1 MIRQR
6 LTIAL
11 VLAALGLVAACGG
24 EEQAAPTSTP
34 KPEARPAP
42 KIEHQSQ
49 ALMLRLHSPELNLVT
64 ELDRVFVSGV
74 TSPDA
79 TISVNGRLAL
89 PDHDGNFMV
98 NLDRDTTSN
107 PLIIEVV
114 ATSIIGETE
123 SAILP
128 VIFSDGGEAS
138 GVFGTV
144 ASVSPAELTLQTT
157 SGQISLATD
166 SETTVTIHGW
176 GSPSVSNI
184 SKGTLVAV
192 LTDGQHAD
200 SVLAVLTRPA
210 QTRHF
215 TGILAGIDDSG
226 NLTLQDNSGRQ
237 ITAITSEISDFIGL
251 TSVGEVVTAVLKQ
264 DLATGDL
271 TVTAIDRALAG
282 AERLN
287 AALALNQQIDSVQAS
302 TNISALRWR
311 LAEHGV
317 GNLTMLVDSQP
328 YDATEGALKGAGEF
342 YAKVFSENQIGT
354 PSADVTGLVTSIDSA
369 NGQITVQPVSGQP
382 VMVKISANTPVA
394 FFGERVKSGQLDLA
408 SRITIRYSISGNNAS
423 RVTVMAG
430 NTLSKV
436 SAAQLAATAGW
447 GEVQG
452 VLTDVG
458 PETQVTIMV
467 DRATGEQISL
477 QTAGS
482 AVLRNG
488 MTVKLDPSMEGSEV
502 FARFD
507 PISYRLL
514 ELESLTPARNE
525 ELVSGVV
532 QSFIPKVADGNLTIR
547 TPDGRLRSFTHNTDT
562 AIRRDG
568 LWVFIQDVKV
578 GDLVRPNTRVRS
590 LDGGEEKA
598 GEIIALSLK
607 SAEAGLVTGIIRG
620 VTAGLGGEVR
630 VTLSNIW
637 FDLISLKVDSKTAIT
652 QQGRTLGVQDLVV
665 GQGISLASYDPVTL
679 EAGVLAL
686 GPAPGFGQGQQIDGQ
701 SAGITVPY
709 WPSKPGTI
717 AT

>member
-11 VLAALGLVAACGG
+11 VLAVLGLVAACGG

-49 ALMLRLHSPELNLVT
+49 ALMLRLHSPEVNLVT

-114 ATSIIGETE
+114 ATSITGETE

-128 VIFSDGGEAS
+128 VIFSDGGEAL

-144 ASVSPAELTLQTT
+144 TSVSPAELTLQTT

-176 GSPSVSNI
+176 GSPSVTNI
-184 SKGTLVAV
+184 AKGTLVAAM
-192 LTDGQHAD
+192 TDGQHAD

-226 NLTLQDNSGRQ
+226 SLTLQDNSGRQ
-237 ITAITSEISDFIGL
+237 ITAITSEISDFLGL
-251 TSVGEVVTAVLKQ
+251 ASVGEVVTAVLKQ

-328 YDATEGALKGAGEF
+328 YDATENALKVAGEF
-342 YAKVFSENQIGT
+342 YAKVFSENQIGA

-369 NGQITVQPVSGQP
+369 KGQITVQPVSGQP

-394 FFGERVKSGQLDLA
+394 LFGERVKSGQLDLA

-436 SAAQLAATAGW
+436 SAAQLAATAGR

-452 VLTDVG
+452 VLMDVG

-467 DRATGEQISL
+467 DRATGEKISL

-488 MTVKLDPSMEGSEV
+488 MTAKLDPSMEGSEV

-532 QSFIPKVADGNLTIR
+532 QSFIPKVSDGNLTIR

-568 LWVFIQDVKV
+568 LRVFIQDVKV

-607 SAEAGLVTGIIRG
+607 SAEPGLVTGIIRG

-652 QQGRTLGVQDLVV
+652 QQGRTLGAQDLVV

-686 GPAPGFGQGQQIDGQ
+686 DPPRN
-701 SAGITVPY
+701 SARA
-709 WPSKPGTI
+709 SR
-717 AT
+717 

>member
-11 VLAALGLVAACGG
+11 VLAVLGLVAACGG

-49 ALMLRLHSPELNLVT
+49 ALMLRLHSPEVNLVT

-107 PLIIEVV
+107 PSVIEVV
-114 ATSIIGETE
+114 ATSITGETE

-128 VIFSDGGEAS
+128 VIFSDGGEAL

-144 ASVSPAELTLQTT
+144 TSVSPAELTLETT

-184 SKGTLVAV
+184 AKGTLVAAM
-192 LTDGQHAD
+192 TDGQHAD

-701 SAGITVPY
+701 SAGRTVPY
-709 WPSKPGTI
+709 WPSKPGMI

>member
-34 KPEARPAP
+34 EPEARPAP

-49 ALMLRLHSPELNLVT
+49 ALMLRLHSPEVNLVT

-107 PLIIEVV
+107 PSIIEVV
-114 ATSIIGETE
+114 VTSITGETE

-128 VIFSDGGEAS
+128 VIFSDGGEAL

-144 ASVSPAELTLQTT
+144 TSVSPAELTLETT

-184 SKGTLVAV
+184 AKGTLVAAM
-192 LTDGQHAD
+192 TDGQHAD

-686 GPAPGFGQGQQIDGQ
+686 DPPRD
-701 SAGITVPY
+701 SARA
-709 WPSKPGTI
+709 SR
-717 AT
+717 

>member
-34 KPEARPAP
+34 EPEARPAP

-114 ATSIIGETE
+114 ATSITGETE

-128 VIFSDGGEAS
+128 VIFSDGGEAL

-144 ASVSPAELTLQTT
+144 TSVSPAELTLETT

-184 SKGTLVAV
+184 AKGTLVAAM
-192 LTDGQHAD
+192 TDGQHAD

-394 FFGERVKSGQLDLA
+394 LFGERVKSGQLDLA

-607 SAEAGLVTGIIRG
+607 SPEPGLVTGIIRG

-630 VTLSNIW
+630 VTVSNIW
-637 FDLISLKVDSKTAIT
+637 LDLISLKVGSKTAIT
-652 QQGRTLGVQDLVV
+652 QQGRTLGAQDLVV
-665 GQGISLASYDPVTL
+665 GQGIALASYDLVTL

-686 GPAPGFGQGQQIDGQ
+686 DPPRD
-701 SAGITVPY
+701 SARA
-709 WPSKPGTI
+709 SR
-717 AT
+717 

>member
-11 VLAALGLVAACGG
+11 VLAVLGLVAACGG

-49 ALMLRLHSPELNLVT
+49 ALMLRLHSPEVNLVT

-98 NLDRDTTSN
+98 YLDRGTTSN

-114 ATSIIGETE
+114 ATSITGETE

-128 VIFSDGGEAS
+128 VIFSDGGEAL

-144 ASVSPAELTLQTT
+144 TSVSPAELTLQTT

-176 GSPSVSNI
+176 RSPSVTNI
-184 SKGTLVAV
+184 AKGTFVAAM
-192 LTDGQHAD
+192 TDGQHAD

-226 NLTLQDNSGRQ
+226 SLTLQDNSGRQ
-237 ITAITSEISDFIGL
+237 ITAITSEISDFLGL
-251 TSVGEVVTAVLKQ
+251 ASVGEVVTAVLKQ

-271 TVTAIDRALAG
+271 TVTAMDRALAG

-328 YDATEGALKGAGEF
+328 YDATENALKGAGEF
-342 YAKVFSENQIGT
+342 YAKVFSENQIGA
-354 PSADVTGLVTSIDSA
+354 PSAEVTGLVTSIDSA
-369 NGQITVQPVSGQP
+369 KGQITVQPVSGQP

-394 FFGERVKSGQLDLA
+394 LFGERVKSGQLDLA

-436 SAAQLAATAGW
+436 SAAQLAATAGR

-452 VLTDVG
+452 VLMDVG

-467 DRATGEQISL
+467 DRATGEKISL

-488 MTVKLDPSMEGSEV
+488 MIAKLDRSMEGSEV

-532 QSFIPKVADGNLTIR
+532 QSFIPKVSGGNLTIR

-590 LDGGEEKA
+590 LYGGEEKA

-607 SAEAGLVTGIIRG
+607 SAEPGLVTGIIRG

-652 QQGRTLGVQDLVV
+652 QQGRTLGTQDLVV
-665 GQGISLASYDPVTL
+665 GQGISLASYDLVTL
-679 EAGVLAL
+679 VAGVLAL
-686 GPAPGFGQGQQIDGQ
+686 DPPRN
-701 SAGITVPY
+701 SARA
-709 WPSKPGTI
+709 SR
-717 AT
+717 

>member
-11 VLAALGLVAACGG
+11 VLAVLGLVAACGG

-49 ALMLRLHSPELNLVT
+49 ALMLRLHSPEVNLVT

-98 NLDRDTTSN
+98 YLDRDTTSN

-114 ATSIIGETE
+114 ATSITGETE

-128 VIFSDGGEAS
+128 VIFSDGGEAL

-144 ASVSPAELTLQTT
+144 TSVSPAELTLQTT

-176 GSPSVSNI
+176 GSPSVTNI
-184 SKGTLVAV
+184 AKGTLVAAM
-192 LTDGQHAD
+192 TDGQHAD

-215 TGILAGIDDSG
+215 TGILAGIDDPGS
-226 NLTLQDNSGRQ
+226 LTLQGNSGRQ
-237 ITAITSEISDFIGL
+237 ITAITSEISDFLGL
-251 TSVGEVVTAVLKQ
+251 ASVGEVVTAVLKQ

-328 YDATEGALKGAGEF
+328 YDAPENALKRAGEF
-342 YAKVFSENQIGT
+342 YAKVFSENQIGA

-369 NGQITVQPVSGQP
+369 KGQITVQPVSGQP

-394 FFGERVKSGQLDLA
+394 LFGERVKSGQLDLA

-436 SAAQLAATAGW
+436 SAAQLAATAGR

-452 VLTDVG
+452 VLMDVG

-467 DRATGEQISL
+467 DRATGEKISL

-488 MTVKLDPSMEGSEV
+488 MIAKLDRSMEGSEV

-532 QSFIPKVADGNLTIR
+532 QSFIPKVSGGNLTIR

-568 LWVFIQDVKV
+568 LWVFIQDVKA

-607 SAEAGLVTGIIRG
+607 SAEPGLVTGIIRG

-652 QQGRTLGVQDLVV
+652 QQGRTLGTQDLVV
-665 GQGISLASYDPVTL
+665 GQGISLASYDLVTL
-679 EAGVLAL
+679 VAGVLAL
-686 GPAPGFGQGQQIDGQ
+686 DPPRN
-701 SAGITVPY
+701 SARA
-709 WPSKPGTI
+709 SR
-717 AT
+717 

>member
-34 KPEARPAP
+34 EPEARPAP

-49 ALMLRLHSPELNLVT
+49 ALMLRLHSPEVNLVT

-114 ATSIIGETE
+114 ATSITGETE

-128 VIFSDGGEAS
+128 VIFSDGGEAL

-144 ASVSPAELTLQTT
+144 TSVSPAELTLETT

-184 SKGTLVAV
+184 AKGTLVAAM
-192 LTDGQHAD
+192 TDGQHAD

-394 FFGERVKSGQLDLA
+394 LFGERVKSGQLDLA

-514 ELESLTPARNE
+514 ELESLTPAQNE

-532 QSFIPKVADGNLTIR
+532 QSFIPKVSDGNLTIR

-686 GPAPGFGQGQQIDGQ
+686 DPPRD
-701 SAGITVPY
+701 SARA
-709 WPSKPGTI
+709 SR
-717 AT
+717 

>member
-11 VLAALGLVAACGG
+11 VLAVLGLVAACGG

-34 KPEARPAP
+34 EPEARPAP

-49 ALMLRLHSPELNLVT
+49 ALMLRLHSPEVNLVT

-114 ATSIIGETE
+114 ATSITGETE

-128 VIFSDGGEAS
+128 VIFSDGGEAL

-144 ASVSPAELTLQTT
+144 TSVSPAELTLETT

-184 SKGTLVAV
+184 AKGTLVAAM
-192 LTDGQHAD
+192 TDGQHAD

-394 FFGERVKSGQLDLA
+394 LFGERVKSGQLDLA

-701 SAGITVPY
+701 SAGRTVPY

>member
-24 EEQAAPTSTP
+24 DEQAAPTSTAE
-34 KPEARPAP
+34 PEARPAP

-49 ALMLRLHSPELNLVT
+49 ALMLRLHSPEVNLVT

-107 PLIIEVV
+107 PSIIEVV
-114 ATSIIGETE
+114 VTSITGETE

-128 VIFSDGGEAS
+128 VIFSDGGEAL

-144 ASVSPAELTLQTT
+144 TSVSPAELTLETT

-184 SKGTLVAV
+184 AKGTLVAAM
-192 LTDGQHAD
+192 TDGQHAD

-237 ITAITSEISDFIGL
+237 ITAITFEISDFLGL
-251 TSVGEVVTAVLKQ
+251 ASVGEVVTAVLKQ

-271 TVTAIDRALAG
+271 SVTAIDRALAG

-701 SAGITVPY
+701 SAGRTVPY
-709 WPSKPGTI
+709 WPSKPGMI

>member
-11 VLAALGLVAACGG
+11 VLAVLGLVAACGG

-49 ALMLRLHSPELNLVT
+49 ALMLRLHSPEVNLVT

-114 ATSIIGETE
+114 ATSITGETE

-128 VIFSDGGEAS
+128 VIFSDGGEAL

-144 ASVSPAELTLQTT
+144 TSVSPAELTLQTT

-176 GSPSVSNI
+176 RSPSVTNI
-184 SKGTLVAV
+184 AKGTLVAAM
-192 LTDGQHAD
+192 TDGQHAD

-215 TGILAGIDDSG
+215 TGILAGIDDPGS
-226 NLTLQDNSGRQ
+226 LTLQGNSGRQ
-237 ITAITSEISDFIGL
+237 ITAITSEISDFLGL
-251 TSVGEVVTAVLKQ
+251 ASVGEVVTAVLKQ

-271 TVTAIDRALAG
+271 TVTAMDRALAG

-328 YDATEGALKGAGEF
+328 YDAPENALKRAGEF
-342 YAKVFSENQIGT
+342 YAKVFSENQIGA

-369 NGQITVQPVSGQP
+369 KGQITVQPVSGQP

-394 FFGERVKSGQLDLA
+394 LFGERVKSGQLDLA

-436 SAAQLAATAGW
+436 SAAQLAATAGR

-452 VLTDVG
+452 VLMDVG

-467 DRATGEQISL
+467 DRATGEKISL

-488 MTVKLDPSMEGSEV
+488 MIAKLDRSMEGSEV

-532 QSFIPKVADGNLTIR
+532 QSFIPKVSGGNLTIR

-607 SAEAGLVTGIIRG
+607 SAEPGLVTGIIRG

-652 QQGRTLGVQDLVV
+652 QQGRTLGTQDLVV
-665 GQGISLASYDPVTL
+665 GQGISLASYDLVTL
-679 EAGVLAL
+679 VAGVLAL
-686 GPAPGFGQGQQIDGQ
+686 DPPRN
-701 SAGITVPY
+701 SARA
-709 WPSKPGTI
+709 SR
-717 AT
+717 

>member
-11 VLAALGLVAACGG
+11 VLAVLGLVAACGG

-49 ALMLRLHSPELNLVT
+49 ALMLRLHSPEVNLVT

-114 ATSIIGETE
+114 ATSITGETE

-128 VIFSDGGEAS
+128 VIFSDGGEAL

-144 ASVSPAELTLQTT
+144 TSVSPAELTLQTT

-176 GSPSVSNI
+176 GSPSVTNI
-184 SKGTLVAV
+184 AKGTLVAAM
-192 LTDGQHAD
+192 TDGQHAD

-226 NLTLQDNSGRQ
+226 SLTLQDNSGRQ
-237 ITAITSEISDFIGL
+237 ITAITSEISDFLGL
-251 TSVGEVVTAVLKQ
+251 ASVGEVVTAVLKQ

-328 YDATEGALKGAGEF
+328 YDAPENALKRAGEF
-342 YAKVFSENQIGT
+342 YAKVFSENQIGA

-369 NGQITVQPVSGQP
+369 KGQITVQPVSGQP

-394 FFGERVKSGQLDLA
+394 LFGERVKSGQLDLA

-436 SAAQLAATAGW
+436 SAAQLAATAGR

-452 VLTDVG
+452 VLMDVG

-467 DRATGEQISL
+467 DRATGEKISL

-488 MTVKLDPSMEGSEV
+488 MTAKLDPSMEGSEV

-532 QSFIPKVADGNLTIR
+532 QSFIPKVSDGNLTIR

-607 SAEAGLVTGIIRG
+607 SAEPGLVTGIIRG

-652 QQGRTLGVQDLVV
+652 QQGRTLGAQDLVV

-686 GPAPGFGQGQQIDGQ
+686 DPPRN
-701 SAGITVPY
+701 SARA
-709 WPSKPGTI
+709 SR
-717 AT
+717 

>member
-11 VLAALGLVAACGG
+11 VLAVLGLVAACGG

-49 ALMLRLHSPELNLVT
+49 ALMLRLHSPEVNLVT

-114 ATSIIGETE
+114 ATSITGETE

-128 VIFSDGGEAS
+128 VIFSDGGEAL

-144 ASVSPAELTLQTT
+144 TSVSPAELTLQTT

-176 GSPSVSNI
+176 RSPSVTNI
-184 SKGTLVAV
+184 AKGTFVAAM
-192 LTDGQHAD
+192 TDGQHAD

-215 TGILAGIDDSG
+215 TGILAGIDDPGS
-226 NLTLQDNSGRQ
+226 LTLQGNSGRR
-237 ITAITSEISDFIGL
+237 ITAITSEISDFLGL
-251 TSVGEVVTAVLKQ
+251 ASVGEVVTAVLKQ

-328 YDATEGALKGAGEF
+328 YDAPENALKRAGEF
-342 YAKVFSENQIGT
+342 YAKVFSENQIGA

-369 NGQITVQPVSGQP
+369 KGQITVQPVSGQP

-394 FFGERVKSGQLDLA
+394 LFGERVKSGQLDLA

-436 SAAQLAATAGW
+436 SAAQLAATAGR

-452 VLTDVG
+452 VLMDVG

-467 DRATGEQISL
+467 DRATGEKISL

-488 MTVKLDPSMEGSEV
+488 MTAKLDPSMEGSEV

-532 QSFIPKVADGNLTIR
+532 QSFIPKVSGGNLTIR

-607 SAEAGLVTGIIRG
+607 SAEPGLVTGIIRG

-652 QQGRTLGVQDLVV
+652 QQGRTLGTQDLVV
-665 GQGISLASYDPVTL
+665 GQGISLASYDLVTL
-679 EAGVLAL
+679 VAGVLAL
-686 GPAPGFGQGQQIDGQ
+686 DPPRN
-701 SAGITVPY
+701 SARA
-709 WPSKPGTI
+709 SR
-717 AT
+717 

>member
-1 MIRQR
+1 MIWQR

-11 VLAALGLVAACGG
+11 VLAVLGLVAACGG
-24 EEQAAPTSTP
+24 EEQAALTNTPTP
-34 KPEARPAP
+34 IPEARPAP

-49 ALMLRLHSPELNLVT
+49 ALMLRLHSPEVNLVT

-114 ATSIIGETE
+114 ATSITGETE

-128 VIFSDGGEAS
+128 VIFSDGGEAL

-144 ASVSPAELTLQTT
+144 TSVSPAELTLQTT

-176 GSPSVSNI
+176 GSPSVTNI
-184 SKGTLVAV
+184 AKGTLVAAM
-192 LTDGQHAD
+192 TDGQHAD
-200 SVLAVLTRPA
+200 SVLAVLIRPA

-226 NLTLQDNSGRQ
+226 SLTVQDNSGRQ
-237 ITAITSEISDFIGL
+237 ITAITSEISDFLGL
-251 TSVGEVVTAVLKQ
+251 ASVGEVVTAVLKQ

-342 YAKVFSENQIGT
+342 YAKVFSENQIGA

-369 NGQITVQPVSGQP
+369 KGQITVQPVSGQP

-394 FFGERVKSGQLDLA
+394 LFGERVKSGQLDLA
-408 SRITIRYSISGNNAS
+408 SRITVRYSISGNNAS

-436 SAAQLAATAGW
+436 SAAQLAATAGR

-452 VLTDVG
+452 VLMDVG

-482 AVLRNG
+482 AVLRDG
-488 MTVKLDPSMEGSEV
+488 MTAKLDPSMEGSEV

-590 LDGGEEKA
+590 LDGGGEKA

-607 SAEAGLVTGIIRG
+607 SAEPGLVTGIIRG

-630 VTLSNIW
+630 VTVSNIW
-637 FDLISLKVDSKTAIT
+637 LDLISLKVDSKTAIT
-652 QQGRTLGVQDLVV
+652 QQGRTLGAQDLVV
-665 GQGISLASYDPVTL
+665 GQGIALASYDPVTL

-686 GPAPGFGQGQQIDGQ
+686 DPPRN
-701 SAGITVPY
+701 SARA
-709 WPSKPGTI
+709 SR
-717 AT
+717 

>member
-1 MIRQR
+1 M
-6 LTIAL
+6 
-11 VLAALGLVAACGG
+11 
-24 EEQAAPTSTP
+24 
-34 KPEARPAP
+34 
-42 KIEHQSQ
+42 
-49 ALMLRLHSPELNLVT
+49 
-64 ELDRVFVSGV
+64 
-74 TSPDA
+74 
-79 TISVNGRLAL
+79 
-89 PDHDGNFMV
+89 
-98 NLDRDTTSN
+98 
-107 PLIIEVV
+107 
-114 ATSIIGETE
+114 
-123 SAILP
+123 
-128 VIFSDGGEAS
+128 
-138 GVFGTV
+138 
-144 ASVSPAELTLQTT
+144 
-157 SGQISLATD
+157 
-166 SETTVTIHGW
+166 
-176 GSPSVSNI
+176 
-184 SKGTLVAV
+184 
-192 LTDGQHAD
+192 
-200 SVLAVLTRPA
+200 
-210 QTRHF
+210 
-215 TGILAGIDDSG
+215 
-226 NLTLQDNSGRQ
+226 
-237 ITAITSEISDFIGL
+237 
-251 TSVGEVVTAVLKQ
+251 
-264 DLATGDL
+264 
-271 TVTAIDRALAG
+271 
-282 AERLN
+282 
-287 AALALNQQIDSVQAS
+287 
-302 TNISALRWR
+302 
-311 LAEHGV
+311 AEHGV

-328 YDATEGALKGAGEF
+328 YDATENALKGAGEF
-342 YAKVFSENQIGT
+342 YAKVFSENQIGA

-369 NGQITVQPVSGQP
+369 KGQITVQPVSGQP

-394 FFGERVKSGQLDLA
+394 LFGERVKSGQLDLA

-436 SAAQLAATAGW
+436 SAAQLAATAGR

-452 VLTDVG
+452 VLMDVG

-467 DRATGEQISL
+467 DRATGEKISL

-482 AVLRNG
+482 SVLRNG
-488 MTVKLDPSMEGSEV
+488 MTAKLDPSMEGSEV

-607 SAEAGLVTGIIRG
+607 SAEPGLVTGIIRG

-630 VTLSNIW
+630 VTVSNIW
-637 FDLISLKVDSKTAIT
+637 LDLISLKVDSKTAIT
-652 QQGRTLGVQDLVV
+652 QQGRTLGAQDLVV

-686 GPAPGFGQGQQIDGQ
+686 DPPRN
-701 SAGITVPY
+701 SARA
-709 WPSKPGTI
+709 SR
-717 AT
+717 

>member
-34 KPEARPAP
+34 EPEARPAP

-98 NLDRDTTSN
+98 NLDRDTASN
-107 PLIIEVV
+107 PSIIEVV
-114 ATSIIGETE
+114 VTSITGETE

-128 VIFSDGGEAS
+128 VIFSDGGEAL

-144 ASVSPAELTLQTT
+144 TSVSPAELTLETT

-184 SKGTLVAV
+184 AKGTLVAAM
-192 LTDGQHAD
+192 TDGQHAD

-215 TGILAGIDDSG
+215 TGFLAGIVVSG

-607 SAEAGLVTGIIRG
+607 SAEASLVTGIIRG

-637 FDLISLKVDSKTAIT
+637 FDLICLMVDSKTAIT

-686 GPAPGFGQGQQIDGQ
+686 DPPRD
-701 SAGITVPY
+701 SARA
-709 WPSKPGTI
+709 SR
-717 AT
+717 

>member
-34 KPEARPAP
+34 EPEARPAP

-49 ALMLRLHSPELNLVT
+49 ALMLRLHSPEVNLVT

-128 VIFSDGGEAS
+128 VIFSDGGEAL

-144 ASVSPAELTLQTT
+144 TSVSPAELTLETT

-184 SKGTLVAV
+184 AKGTLVAAM
-192 LTDGQHAD
+192 TDGQHAD

-436 SAAQLAATAGW
+436 SAAQLAATAGR
-447 GEVQG
+447 GEVHG
-452 VLTDVG
+452 VLMDVG

-607 SAEAGLVTGIIRG
+607 SAEAGLVRGIIRG

-701 SAGITVPY
+701 SAGRTVPY
-709 WPSKPGTI
+709 WPSKPDTI

>member
-11 VLAALGLVAACGG
+11 VLAVLGLVAACGG
-24 EEQAAPTSTP
+24 EEQAAPTNTP

-107 PLIIEVV
+107 PSIIEVV
-114 ATSIIGETE
+114 VTSITGETE

-128 VIFSDGGEAS
+128 VIFSDGGEAL

-144 ASVSPAELTLQTT
+144 TSVSPAELTLETT

-184 SKGTLVAV
+184 AKGTLVAAM
-192 LTDGQHAD
+192 TDGQHAD

-394 FFGERVKSGQLDLA
+394 LFGERVKSGQLDLA

-701 SAGITVPY
+701 SAGRTVPY
-709 WPSKPGTI
+709 WPSKPGMI

>member
-34 KPEARPAP
+34 EPEARPAP

-107 PLIIEVV
+107 PSVIEVV
-114 ATSIIGETE
+114 ATSITGETE

-128 VIFSDGGEAS
+128 VIFSDGGEAL

-144 ASVSPAELTLQTT
+144 TSVSPAELTLETT

-184 SKGTLVAV
+184 AKGTLVAAM
-192 LTDGQHAD
+192 TDGQHAD

-620 VTAGLGGEVR
+620 VTAGLGDEVR

-701 SAGITVPY
+701 SAGRTVPY
-709 WPSKPGTI
+709 WPSKPGMI

>member
-34 KPEARPAP
+34 EPEARPAP

-49 ALMLRLHSPELNLVT
+49 ALMLRLHSPEVNLVT

-107 PLIIEVV
+107 PSIIEVV
-114 ATSIIGETE
+114 ATSITGETE

-128 VIFSDGGEAS
+128 VIFSDGGEAL

-144 ASVSPAELTLQTT
+144 TSVSPAELTLETT

-184 SKGTLVAV
+184 AKGTLVAAM
-192 LTDGQHAD
+192 TDGQHAD

-237 ITAITSEISDFIGL
+237 ITAITSEISDFLGL

-701 SAGITVPY
+701 SAGRTVPY
-709 WPSKPGTI
+709 WPSKPGMI

>member
-34 KPEARPAP
+34 EPEARPAP

-79 TISVNGRLAL
+79 TISVNGRRAL

-107 PLIIEVV
+107 PSVIEVV
-114 ATSIIGETE
+114 ATSITGETE

-128 VIFSDGGEAS
+128 VIFSDGGEAL

-144 ASVSPAELTLQTT
+144 TSVSPAELTLETT

-184 SKGTLVAV
+184 AKGTLVAAM
-192 LTDGQHAD
+192 TDGQHAD

-317 GNLTMLVDSQP
+317 GILTMLVDSQP

-686 GPAPGFGQGQQIDGQ
+686 DPPRDSGRA
-701 SAGITVPY
+701 SR
-709 WPSKPGTI
+709 
-717 AT
+717 

>member
-34 KPEARPAP
+34 EPEARPAP

-49 ALMLRLHSPELNLVT
+49 ALMLRLHSPEVNLVT

-114 ATSIIGETE
+114 ATSITGETE

-128 VIFSDGGEAS
+128 VIFSDGGEAL

-144 ASVSPAELTLQTT
+144 TSVSPAELTLETT

-184 SKGTLVAV
+184 AKGTLVAAM
-192 LTDGQHAD
+192 TDGQHAD

-394 FFGERVKSGQLDLA
+394 LFGERVKSGQLDLA

-607 SAEAGLVTGIIRG
+607 SAEAGLVRGIIRG

-686 GPAPGFGQGQQIDGQ
+686 DPPRD
-701 SAGITVPY
+701 SARA
-709 WPSKPGTI
+709 SR
-717 AT
+717 

>member
-11 VLAALGLVAACGG
+11 VLAVLGLVAACGG
-24 EEQAAPTSTP
+24 EEQAAPTNTP

-49 ALMLRLHSPELNLVT
+49 ALMLRLHSPEVNLVT

-98 NLDRDTTSN
+98 YLDRDTTSN

-114 ATSIIGETE
+114 ATSITGETE

-128 VIFSDGGEAS
+128 VIFSDGGEAL

-144 ASVSPAELTLQTT
+144 TSVSPAELTLQTT

-176 GSPSVSNI
+176 RSPSVTNI
-184 SKGTLVAV
+184 AKGTFVAAM
-192 LTDGQHAD
+192 TDGQHAD

-215 TGILAGIDDSG
+215 TGILAGIDDPGS
-226 NLTLQDNSGRQ
+226 LTLQGNSGRQ
-237 ITAITSEISDFIGL
+237 ITAITSEISDFLGL
-251 TSVGEVVTAVLKQ
+251 ASVGEVVTAVLKQ

-328 YDATEGALKGAGEF
+328 YDAPENALKRAGEF
-342 YAKVFSENQIGT
+342 YAKVFSENQIGA

-369 NGQITVQPVSGQP
+369 KGQITVQPVSGQP

-394 FFGERVKSGQLDLA
+394 LFGERVKSGQLDLA

-436 SAAQLAATAGW
+436 SAAQLAATAGR

-452 VLTDVG
+452 VLMDVG

-467 DRATGEQISL
+467 DRATGEKISL

-488 MTVKLDPSMEGSEV
+488 MIAKLDRSMEGSEV

-532 QSFIPKVADGNLTIR
+532 QSFIPKVSGGNLTIR

-607 SAEAGLVTGIIRG
+607 SAEPGLVTGIIRG

-652 QQGRTLGVQDLVV
+652 QQGRTLGAQDLVV
-665 GQGISLASYDPVTL
+665 GQGISLASYDLVTL
-679 EAGVLAL
+679 VAGVLAL
-686 GPAPGFGQGQQIDGQ
+686 DPPRN
-701 SAGITVPY
+701 SARA
-709 WPSKPGTI
+709 SR
-717 AT
+717 

>member
-34 KPEARPAP
+34 EPEARPAP

-49 ALMLRLHSPELNLVT
+49 ALMLRLHSPEVNLVT

-107 PLIIEVV
+107 PSIIEVV
-114 ATSIIGETE
+114 ATSITGETE

-128 VIFSDGGEAS
+128 VIFSDGGEAL

-144 ASVSPAELTLQTT
+144 SSVSPAELTLQTT

-184 SKGTLVAV
+184 AKGTLVAAM
-192 LTDGQHAD
+192 TDGQHAD

-226 NLTLQDNSGRQ
+226 SLTLQDNSGRQ
-237 ITAITSEISDFIGL
+237 ITAITSEISDFLGL
-251 TSVGEVVTAVLKQ
+251 ASVGEVVTAVLKQ

-467 DRATGEQISL
+467 DRATGGQISL

-607 SAEAGLVTGIIRG
+607 SAEAGLVRGIIRG

-701 SAGITVPY
+701 SAGRTVPY

>member
-34 KPEARPAP
+34 EPEARPAP

-49 ALMLRLHSPELNLVT
+49 ALMLRLHSPEVNLVT

-128 VIFSDGGEAS
+128 VIFSDGGEAL

-144 ASVSPAELTLQTT
+144 TSVSPAELTLETT

-184 SKGTLVAV
+184 AKGTLVAAM
-192 LTDGQHAD
+192 TDGQHAD

-237 ITAITSEISDFIGL
+237 ITAITSEISDSIGL

-482 AVLRNG
+482 GVLLDG
-488 MTVKLDPSMEGSEV
+488 MTAKLDPSIEGSEV

-701 SAGITVPY
+701 SAGRTVPY
-709 WPSKPGTI
+709 WPSKPGMI

>member
-1 MIRQR
+1 MIWQR

-11 VLAALGLVAACGG
+11 VFAVLGLVAACGG
-24 EEQAAPTSTP
+24 EEQAAPTNTPTP
-34 KPEARPAP
+34 KPEATPAP

-49 ALMLRLHSPELNLVT
+49 ALMLRLHSPEVNLVT

-114 ATSIIGETE
+114 ATSITGETE

-128 VIFSDGGEAS
+128 VIFSDGGEAL

-144 ASVSPAELTLQTT
+144 TSVSPAELTLQTT

-176 GSPSVSNI
+176 GSPSVTNI
-184 SKGTLVAV
+184 AKGTLVAAM
-192 LTDGQHAD
+192 TDGQHAD

-226 NLTLQDNSGRQ
+226 SLTLQDNSGRQ
-237 ITAITSEISDFIGL
+237 ITAITSEISDFLGL
-251 TSVGEVVTAVLKQ
+251 ASVGEVVTAVLKQ

-328 YDATEGALKGAGEF
+328 YDTTEGALKGASEF
-342 YAKVFSENQIGT
+342 YAKVFSENQIGA

-369 NGQITVQPVSGQP
+369 KGQITVQPVSGQP

-394 FFGERVKSGQLDLA
+394 LFGERVKSGQLDLA

-436 SAAQLAATAGW
+436 SAAQLAAIAGR

-452 VLTDVG
+452 VLMDVD
-458 PETQVTIMV
+458 PETQVTIIV
-467 DRATGEQISL
+467 DRATGGQISL
-477 QTAGS
+477 RTAGS
-482 AVLRNG
+482 AVLRDG
-488 MTVKLDPSMEGSEV
+488 MTAKLDPSLEGSEV

-514 ELESLTPARNE
+514 ELESLTPDRNE

-590 LDGGEEKA
+590 LYGGEEKA

-607 SAEAGLVTGIIRG
+607 SAEPGLVTGIIRG

-652 QQGRTLGVQDLVV
+652 QQGRTLGAQDLVV
-665 GQGISLASYDPVTL
+665 GQGISLASYDLVTL
-679 EAGVLAL
+679 VAGVLAL
-686 GPAPGFGQGQQIDGQ
+686 DPPRN
-701 SAGITVPY
+701 SARA
-709 WPSKPGTI
+709 SR
-717 AT
+717 

>member
-11 VLAALGLVAACGG
+11 VLAVLGLVAACGG

-49 ALMLRLHSPELNLVT
+49 ALMLRLHSPEVNLVT
-64 ELDRVFVSGV
+64 ELDQVSVSGV

-79 TISVNGRLAL
+79 TISVNGRLVL

-114 ATSIIGETE
+114 ATSITGETE

-157 SGQISLATD
+157 SGKISLATD

-215 TGILAGIDDSG
+215 TGILAEIDDSG
-226 NLTLQDNSGRQ
+226 DLTLQDNSGRQ
-237 ITAITSEISDFIGL
+237 ITAITFEISDFLGL
-251 TSVGEVVTAVLKQ
+251 ASVGEVVTAVLKQ

-271 TVTAIDRALAG
+271 TVTAIARALAG

-287 AALALNQQIDSVQAS
+287 GALALNQQIDSVQAS

-328 YDATEGALKGAGEF
+328 YDATEGALKGAVEF
-342 YAKVFSENQIGT
+342 YAKVFSENQIGA
-354 PSADVTGLVTSIDSA
+354 PSADVTGMVTSIDSA
-369 NGQITVQPVSGQP
+369 KGQITVQPVSGQP

-394 FFGERVKSGQLDLA
+394 LFGERVKSGQLDLA
-408 SRITIRYSISGNNAS
+408 SRITVRYSISGNNAS

-436 SAAQLAATAGW
+436 SAAQLAATAGR

-452 VLTDVG
+452 VLMDVG

-477 QTAGS
+477 QTPGS
-482 AVLRNG
+482 AVLRDG
-488 MTVKLDPSMEGSEV
+488 MTAKLDPSIEGSEV
-502 FARFD
+502 FAHFD

-525 ELVSGVV
+525 EFVSGVV

-590 LDGGEEKA
+590 LDASRGKA

-607 SAEAGLVTGIIRG
+607 SPEPGLVTGIIRG

-630 VTLSNIW
+630 VTVSNIW
-637 FDLISLKVDSKTAIT
+637 LDLISLKVDSKTAIT
-652 QQGRTLGVQDLVV
+652 QQGRTLGAQDLVV
-665 GQGISLASYDPVTL
+665 GQGIALASYDPVTL

-686 GPAPGFGQGQQIDGQ
+686 DPPRD
-701 SAGITVPY
+701 SARA
-709 WPSKPGTI
+709 SR
-717 AT
+717 

>member
-11 VLAALGLVAACGG
+11 VLAVLGLVAACGG

-49 ALMLRLHSPELNLVT
+49 ALMLRLHSPEVNLVT

-98 NLDRDTTSN
+98 YLDRDTTSN

-114 ATSIIGETE
+114 ATSITGETE

-128 VIFSDGGEAS
+128 VIFSDGGEAL

-144 ASVSPAELTLQTT
+144 TSVSPAELTLQTT

-176 GSPSVSNI
+176 RSPSVTNI
-184 SKGTLVAV
+184 AKGTFVAAM
-192 LTDGQHAD
+192 TDGQHAD

-215 TGILAGIDDSG
+215 TGILAGIDDPGS
-226 NLTLQDNSGRQ
+226 LTLQGNSGRQ
-237 ITAITSEISDFIGL
+237 ITAITSEISDFLGL
-251 TSVGEVVTAVLKQ
+251 ASVGEVVTAVLKQ

-328 YDATEGALKGAGEF
+328 YDATENALKGAGEF
-342 YAKVFSENQIGT
+342 YAKVFSENQIGA

-369 NGQITVQPVSGQP
+369 KGQITVQPVSGQP

-394 FFGERVKSGQLDLA
+394 LFGERVKSGQLDLA

-436 SAAQLAATAGW
+436 SAAQLAATAGR

-452 VLTDVG
+452 VLMDVG

-467 DRATGEQISL
+467 DRATGEKISL

-488 MTVKLDPSMEGSEV
+488 MIAKLDRSMEGSEV

-532 QSFIPKVADGNLTIR
+532 QSFIPKVSGGNLTIR

-590 LDGGEEKA
+590 LYGGEEKA

-607 SAEAGLVTGIIRG
+607 SAEPGLVTGIIRG

-652 QQGRTLGVQDLVV
+652 QQGRTLGAQDLVV

-686 GPAPGFGQGQQIDGQ
+686 DPPRN
-701 SAGITVPY
+701 SARA
-709 WPSKPGTI
+709 SR
-717 AT
+717 

>member
-34 KPEARPAP
+34 EPEARPAP

-49 ALMLRLHSPELNLVT
+49 ALMLRLHSPEVNLVT

-107 PLIIEVV
+107 PSVIEVV
-114 ATSIIGETE
+114 ATSITGETE

-128 VIFSDGGEAS
+128 VIFSDGGEAL

-144 ASVSPAELTLQTT
+144 TSVSPAELTLETT

-184 SKGTLVAV
+184 AKGTLVAAM
-192 LTDGQHAD
+192 TDGQHAD

-701 SAGITVPY
+701 SAGRTVPY
-709 WPSKPGTI
+709 WPSKPDTI
-717 AT
+717 ST

>member
-11 VLAALGLVAACGG
+11 VLAVLGLVAACGG

-49 ALMLRLHSPELNLVT
+49 ALMLRLHSPEVNLVT

-98 NLDRDTTSN
+98 YLDRDTTSN

-114 ATSIIGETE
+114 ATSITGETE

-128 VIFSDGGEAS
+128 VIFSDGGEAL

-144 ASVSPAELTLQTT
+144 TSVSPAELTLQTT

-176 GSPSVSNI
+176 RSPSVTNI
-184 SKGTLVAV
+184 AKGTFVAAM
-192 LTDGQHAD
+192 TDGQHAD

-215 TGILAGIDDSG
+215 TGILAGIDDPGS
-226 NLTLQDNSGRQ
+226 LTLQGNSGRQ
-237 ITAITSEISDFIGL
+237 ITAITSEISDFLGL
-251 TSVGEVVTAVLKQ
+251 ASVGEVVTAVLKQ

-328 YDATEGALKGAGEF
+328 YDAPENALKRAGEF
-342 YAKVFSENQIGT
+342 YAKVFSENQIGA

-369 NGQITVQPVSGQP
+369 KGQITVQPVSGQP

-394 FFGERVKSGQLDLA
+394 LFGERVKSGQLDLA

-436 SAAQLAATAGW
+436 SAAQLAATAGR

-452 VLTDVG
+452 VLMDVG

-467 DRATGEQISL
+467 DRATGEKISL

-488 MTVKLDPSMEGSEV
+488 MIAKLDRSMEGSEV

-532 QSFIPKVADGNLTIR
+532 QSFIPKVSDGNLTIR

-590 LDGGEEKA
+590 LYGGEEKA

-607 SAEAGLVTGIIRG
+607 SAEPGLVTGIIRG

-652 QQGRTLGVQDLVV
+652 QQGRTLGAQDLVV
-665 GQGISLASYDPVTL
+665 GQGISLASYDLVTL
-679 EAGVLAL
+679 VAGVLAL
-686 GPAPGFGQGQQIDGQ
+686 DPPRN
-701 SAGITVPY
+701 SARA
-709 WPSKPGTI
+709 SR
-717 AT
+717 

>member
-34 KPEARPAP
+34 EPEARPAP

-49 ALMLRLHSPELNLVT
+49 ALMLRLHSPEVNLVT

-114 ATSIIGETE
+114 ATSITGETE

-128 VIFSDGGEAS
+128 VIFSDGGEAL

-144 ASVSPAELTLQTT
+144 TSVSPAELTLETT

-184 SKGTLVAV
+184 AKGTLVAAM
-192 LTDGQHAD
+192 TDGQHAD

-226 NLTLQDNSGRQ
+226 SLTLQDNSGGQ
-237 ITAITSEISDFIGL
+237 ITAITSKISDFLGL
-251 TSVGEVVTAVLKQ
+251 ASVGEVVTAVLKQ

-701 SAGITVPY
+701 SAGRTVPY
-709 WPSKPGTI
+709 WPSKPGMI

>member
-1 MIRQR
+1 
-6 LTIAL
+6 
-11 VLAALGLVAACGG
+11 
-24 EEQAAPTSTP
+24 
-34 KPEARPAP
+34 
-42 KIEHQSQ
+42 
-49 ALMLRLHSPELNLVT
+49 
-64 ELDRVFVSGV
+64 
-74 TSPDA
+74 
-79 TISVNGRLAL
+79 
-89 PDHDGNFMV
+89 
-98 NLDRDTTSN
+98 
-107 PLIIEVV
+107 
-114 ATSIIGETE
+114 
-123 SAILP
+123 
-128 VIFSDGGEAS
+128 
-138 GVFGTV
+138 
-144 ASVSPAELTLQTT
+144 
-157 SGQISLATD
+157 
-166 SETTVTIHGW
+166 
-176 GSPSVSNI
+176 
-184 SKGTLVAV
+184 
-192 LTDGQHAD
+192 
-200 SVLAVLTRPA
+200 
-210 QTRHF
+210 
-215 TGILAGIDDSG
+215 
-226 NLTLQDNSGRQ
+226 
-237 ITAITSEISDFIGL
+237 
-251 TSVGEVVTAVLKQ
+251 
-264 DLATGDL
+264 
-271 TVTAIDRALAG
+271 
-282 AERLN
+282 
-287 AALALNQQIDSVQAS
+287 
-302 TNISALRWR
+302 
-311 LAEHGV
+311 
-317 GNLTMLVDSQP
+317 
-328 YDATEGALKGAGEF
+328 
-342 YAKVFSENQIGT
+342 
-354 PSADVTGLVTSIDSA
+354 
-369 NGQITVQPVSGQP
+369 
-382 VMVKISANTPVA
+382 
-394 FFGERVKSGQLDLA
+394 
-408 SRITIRYSISGNNAS
+408 
-423 RVTVMAG
+423 
-430 NTLSKV
+430 
-436 SAAQLAATAGW
+436 
-447 GEVQG
+447 
-452 VLTDVG
+452 LTDVG

-568 LWVFIQDVKV
+568 LWLFIQDVKV

-701 SAGITVPY
+701 SAGRTVPY
-709 WPSKPGTI
+709 WPSKPGMI

>member
-34 KPEARPAP
+34 EPEARPAP

-114 ATSIIGETE
+114 ATSITGETE

-128 VIFSDGGEAS
+128 VIFSDGGEAL

-144 ASVSPAELTLQTT
+144 TSVSPAELTLETT

-184 SKGTLVAV
+184 AKGTLVAAM
-192 LTDGQHAD
+192 TDGQHAD

-342 YAKVFSENQIGT
+342 YAKVFSENQIGA
-354 PSADVTGLVTSIDSA
+354 PSADVTGMVTSIDSA
-369 NGQITVQPVSGQP
+369 KGQITVQPVSGQP

-394 FFGERVKSGQLDLA
+394 LFGERVKSGQLDLA
-408 SRITIRYSISGNNAS
+408 SRITVRYSISGNNAS

-467 DRATGEQISL
+467 DRASGEQISL

-590 LDGGEEKA
+590 LDASGGKA
-598 GEIIALSLK
+598 GELIALSLK
-607 SAEAGLVTGIIRG
+607 SPEPGLVTGIIRG

-630 VTLSNIW
+630 VTVSNIW
-637 FDLISLKVDSKTAIT
+637 LDLISLKVDSKTAIT
-652 QQGRTLGVQDLVV
+652 QQGRTLGGQDLVV

-701 SAGITVPY
+701 SAGRTVPY
-709 WPSKPGTI
+709 WPSKPGMI

>member
-34 KPEARPAP
+34 EPEARPAP

-49 ALMLRLHSPELNLVT
+49 ALMLRLHSPEVNLVT

-107 PLIIEVV
+107 PSVIEVV
-114 ATSIIGETE
+114 ATSITGETE

-128 VIFSDGGEAS
+128 VIFSDGGEAL

-144 ASVSPAELTLQTT
+144 TSVSPAELTLETT

-184 SKGTLVAV
+184 AKGTLVAAM
-192 LTDGQHAD
+192 TDGQHAD

-237 ITAITSEISDFIGL
+237 ITAITSEISDFLGL
-251 TSVGEVVTAVLKQ
+251 ASVGEVVTAVLKQ

-342 YAKVFSENQIGT
+342 YAKVFSENQIGA

-369 NGQITVQPVSGQP
+369 KGQITIQPVSGQP

-394 FFGERVKSGQLDLA
+394 LFGERVKSGQLDLA
-408 SRITIRYSISGNNAS
+408 SRITVRYSISGNNAS

-607 SAEAGLVTGIIRG
+607 SAEPGLVTGIIRG

-630 VTLSNIW
+630 VTVSNIW
-637 FDLISLKVDSKTAIT
+637 LDLISLKVDSKTAIT

-701 SAGITVPY
+701 SAGRTVPY
-709 WPSKPGTI
+709 WPSKPGMI

>member
-11 VLAALGLVAACGG
+11 VLAVLGLVAACGG

-34 KPEARPAP
+34 EPEARPAP

-49 ALMLRLHSPELNLVT
+49 ALMLRLHSPEVNLVT

-114 ATSIIGETE
+114 ATSITGETE

-128 VIFSDGGEAS
+128 VIFSDGGEAL

-144 ASVSPAELTLQTT
+144 TSVSPAELTLQTT

-176 GSPSVSNI
+176 GSPSVTNI
-184 SKGTLVAV
+184 AKGTLVAAM
-192 LTDGQHAD
+192 TDGQHAD

-226 NLTLQDNSGRQ
+226 SLTLQDNSGRQ
-237 ITAITSEISDFIGL
+237 ITAITSEISDFLGL
-251 TSVGEVVTAVLKQ
+251 ASVGEVVTAVLKQ

-369 NGQITVQPVSGQP
+369 KGQITVQPVSGQP

-394 FFGERVKSGQLDLA
+394 LFGERVKSGQLDLA

-652 QQGRTLGVQDLVV
+652 QQGRTLGAQDLVV
-665 GQGISLASYDPVTL
+665 GQGIALASYDPVTL
-679 EAGVLAL
+679 EAGVLTL
-686 GPAPGFGQGQQIDGQ
+686 DPTRD
-701 SAGITVPY
+701 SARA
-709 WPSKPGTI
+709 SR
-717 AT
+717 

>member
-11 VLAALGLVAACGG
+11 VLAVLGLVAACGG

-49 ALMLRLHSPELNLVT
+49 ALMLRLHSPEVNLVT

-114 ATSIIGETE
+114 ATSITGETE

-128 VIFSDGGEAS
+128 VIFSDGGEAL

-144 ASVSPAELTLQTT
+144 TSVSPAELTLQTT

-176 GSPSVSNI
+176 GSPSVTNI
-184 SKGTLVAV
+184 AKGTLVAAM
-192 LTDGQHAD
+192 TDGQHAD

-226 NLTLQDNSGRQ
+226 SLTLQDNSGRQ
-237 ITAITSEISDFIGL
+237 ITAITSEISDFLGL
-251 TSVGEVVTAVLKQ
+251 ASVGEVVTAVLKQ

-328 YDATEGALKGAGEF
+328 YDATENALKVAGEF
-342 YAKVFSENQIGT
+342 YAKVFSENQIGA

-369 NGQITVQPVSGQP
+369 KGQITVQPVSGQP

-394 FFGERVKSGQLDLA
+394 LFGERVKSGQLDLA

-436 SAAQLAATAGW
+436 SAAQLAATAGR

-452 VLTDVG
+452 VLMDVG

-467 DRATGEQISL
+467 DRATGEKISL

-488 MTVKLDPSMEGSEV
+488 MTAKLDPSMEGSDV

-532 QSFIPKVADGNLTIR
+532 QSFIPKVSDGNLTIR

-568 LWVFIQDVKV
+568 LRVFIQDVKV

-607 SAEAGLVTGIIRG
+607 SAEPGLVTGIIRG

-652 QQGRTLGVQDLVV
+652 QQGRTLGAQDLVV

-686 GPAPGFGQGQQIDGQ
+686 DPPRNSDRA
-701 SAGITVPY
+701 SR
-709 WPSKPGTI
+709 
-717 AT
+717 